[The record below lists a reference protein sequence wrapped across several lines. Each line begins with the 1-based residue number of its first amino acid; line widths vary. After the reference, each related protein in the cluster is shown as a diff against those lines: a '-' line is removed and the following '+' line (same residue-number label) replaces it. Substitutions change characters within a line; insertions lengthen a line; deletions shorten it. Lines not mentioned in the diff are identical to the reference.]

1 MREIAFI
8 GLGSMGLP
16 MAINLAKAGYAVRG
30 HDMRQ
35 AAMDALVDHGGS
47 ACDGIG
53 AACSGVD
60 ALFLMVVN
68 ADQAA
73 EILFEG
79 GALEALAPGGTVCL
93 MSTCPPG
100 AVETLAE
107 RVGVTGHA
115 FVDCPVSGGVAG
127 AQSATLTMMAAC
139 SAELFAALRPA
150 LTVMGSK
157 LYHVGEK
164 PGQGA
169 VVKSINQLLCG
180 VHLAAAAEAMALGGK
195 VGLDRNVLLEIV
207 GGSAASSWM
216 LRDRGPR
223 LLEADPNITS
233 TVDIFVKDLGIVME
247 AGRDAKAAVPLAA
260 LAHQLFL
267 AASGAGDG
275 AADDS
280 QVIRSYQR
288 LNAMA

>member
-1 MREIAFI
+1 
-8 GLGSMGLP
+8 MGLP
-16 MAINLAKAGYAVRG
+16 MAINLAKAGYQVRG
-30 HDMRQ
+30 FDKRE
-35 AAMDALVDHGGS
+35 AAMNMLVENGGS
-47 ACDGIG
+47 ASTGV
-53 AACSGVD
+53 AEACSG
-60 ALFLMVVN
+60 AKMLLLMVVN
-68 ADQAA
+68 ADQATD
-73 EILFEG
+73 ILFADRAL
-79 GALEALAPGGTVCL
+79 GALEPGSTICL

-107 RVGVTGHA
+107 RIGEAGHA

-127 AQSATLTMMAAC
+127 AEAATLTMMAAC
-139 SAELFAALRPA
+139 SSELFAQLRPA
-150 LTVMGSK
+150 LTAMGSN

-180 VHLAAAAEAMALGGK
+180 VHLAAAAEAMALGAK
-195 VGLDRNVLLEIV
+195 VGLDRTVLLEIV

-223 LLEADPNITS
+223 LLEADPSITS

-280 QVIRSYQR
+280 QVIRAYQR
-288 LNAMA
+288 LNALDQRD